1 MLLPSGV
8 QGIGEDQVAWDS
20 TIFCKPD
27 KPEAKDDKARQI
39 FLRTSVVM
47 LKLCGMKI
55 FAIMAAIQL
64 LIDNAR
70 FSTEALR
77 GHDRNRQIRFCAS
90 KIASVGRVYRLGMI
104 RLALKLDGAQS
115 THVPLAGFAPNESRL
130 RSWLAR
136 RNPPTALQSQALH
149 RAGP

>member
-1 MLLPSGV
+1 MR
-8 QGIGEDQVAWDS
+8 A
-20 TIFCKPD
+20 C
-27 KPEAKDDKARQI
+27 A
-39 FLRTSVVM
+39 VM
-47 LKLCGMKI
+47 LNLGGMKI
-55 FAIMAAIQL
+55 FAILAAIQL

-77 GHDRNRQIRFCAS
+77 GHERNRQKNFWAS

-136 RNPPTALQSQALH
+136 RNPSTGLPQPVLR